1 MGGRK
6 EGQCLGT
13 LSVYHAVFAAICGQQ
28 NDILRRV
35 SIPHCCFRR
44 AVGSNIGFPLC
55 APRLTSFSPLF
66 TKTTGF
72 LTQHTHNLPGTAA
85 TAALVHSLTTLPV
98 PYTYRMLLGAGFQ
111 ENIIL
116 Y

>member
-13 LSVYHAVFAAICGQQ
+13 LSVYPAVFAAICGQQ
-28 NDILRRV
+28 DGILRRV
-35 SIPHCCFRR
+35 SIPHWSFRR

-55 APRLTSFSPLF
+55 APWLTTFSPLF

-72 LTQHTHNLPGTAA
+72 LTQHTHNLPGAAA
-85 TAALVHSLTTLPV
+85 TAALVHIV
-98 PYTYRMLLGAGFQ
+98 
-111 ENIIL
+111 
-116 Y
+116 